1 MRPNLIFYIF
11 LSGWRKALLD
21 PRLWLEGSY
30 ELGSVP
36 LSVLPSI
43 LPSIRSTSFLG
54 IGSLVF
60 LKPCMVLGT
69 HMEMCMKGPNFFFRK
84 NPLPTKMT
92 KNGQKWSKNKVFR
105 LFRKIYLLVLSGNSV
120 KTAKLQNS
128 AKPHMWEISGFQVMA
143 KNALSQLD
151 FSVLWL

>member
-1 MRPNLIFYIF
+1 M
-11 LSGWRKALLD
+11 D

-36 LSVLPSI
+36 LFVGPSI
-43 LPSIRSTSFLG
+43 HPSFHPFHQFSWNWLISFFETLYG
-54 IGSLVF
+54 VRDPYGDV
-60 LKPCMVLGT
+60 
-69 HMEMCMKGPNFFFRK
+69 HERAQFFFRK

-151 FSVLWL
+151 FSVL